1 MNMKKSIGEKAFD
14 VLMYGCIG
22 ISILLILYPLYF
34 ILIASISDQNLV
46 ANGRVFLIPKGIQFG
61 GFKRVFENDL
71 LLSGYRNTI
80 LYTALGTV
88 ANMVLTIPAAYAL
101 SRKDFLPR
109 RVLMFLFVFT
119 MYFSGGLVP
128 TYLLMKDLRLL
139 NTIWVMIIPF
149 AVNVTNLIIA
159 RSFFESSIPDELLEA
174 AVMDGCSNTKFFLHI
189 VLPLSKAILAVI
201 TLYYAVQHWNEY
213 FNALIYLKDTALY
226 PLQLVIRDILVMNQK
241 ASASAS
247 AASSAVQ
254 IAEQVKYA
262 VILISTVPVMIFF
275 PFVQK
280 YFMKGGDDRCR
291 EGMSGKRN

>member
-34 ILIASISDQNLV
+34 ILIASISDQYLV

-88 ANMVLTIPAAYAL
+88 VNMVLTIPAAYAL

-128 TYLLMKDLRLL
+128 TYLMMKDLRLL
-139 NTIWVMIIPF
+139 NTMWVMIIPF

-280 YFMKGGDDRCR
+280 YFMKGVMIGAVK
-291 EGMSGKRN
+291 G

>member
-46 ANGRVFLIPKGIQFG
+46 ANGRVFLIPKGIQYG

-88 ANMVLTIPAAYAL
+88 VNMVLTIPAAYAL

-280 YFMKGGDDRCR
+280 YIMKGVMIGAVK
-291 EGMSGKRN
+291 G

>member
-1 MNMKKSIGEKAFD
+1 
-14 VLMYGCIG
+14 
-22 ISILLILYPLYF
+22 
-34 ILIASISDQNLV
+34 
-46 ANGRVFLIPKGIQFG
+46 
-61 GFKRVFENDL
+61 
-71 LLSGYRNTI
+71 
-80 LYTALGTV
+80 
-88 ANMVLTIPAAYAL
+88 
-101 SRKDFLPR
+101 
-109 RVLMFLFVFT
+109 
-119 MYFSGGLVP
+119 
-128 TYLLMKDLRLL
+128 
-139 NTIWVMIIPF
+139 
-149 AVNVTNLIIA
+149 
-159 RSFFESSIPDELLEA
+159 
-174 AVMDGCSNTKFFLHI
+174 MDGCSNTKFFLHI

-280 YFMKGGDDRCR
+280 YFMKGVMIGAVK
-291 EGMSGKRN
+291 G

>member
-1 MNMKKSIGEKAFD
+1 MKKSIGEKAFD

-46 ANGRVFLIPKGIQFG
+46 ANGRVFLIPKGIQYG

-88 ANMVLTIPAAYAL
+88 VNMVLTIPAAYAL

-280 YFMKGGDDRCR
+280 YFMKGVMIGAVN
-291 EGMSGKRN
+291 G

>member
-46 ANGRVFLIPKGIQFG
+46 ANGRVFLIPKGIQYG

-88 ANMVLTIPAAYAL
+88 VNMVLTIPAAYAL

-174 AVMDGCSNTKFFLHI
+174 AVMDGCSNTKIFLHI

-280 YFMKGGDDRCR
+280 YFMKGVMIGAVK
-291 EGMSGKRN
+291 G

>member
-1 MNMKKSIGEKAFD
+1 MKKNTGERIFD
-14 VLMYGCIG
+14 VVMYGCMGAGLIM
-22 ISILLILYPLYF
+22 ILYPLYF
-34 ILIASISDQNLV
+34 IVIASVSDQNLV
-46 ANGRVFLIPKGIQFG
+46 ANGQVFLIPKGIQFG

-80 LYTALGTV
+80 LYTFLGT
-88 ANMVLTIPAAYAL
+88 AFNMLLTIPAAYAL

-109 RVLMFLFVFT
+109 RVLMFVFVFT

-139 NTIWVMIIPF
+139 NTMWVMIIPF

-159 RSFFESSIPDELLEA
+159 RSFFEASIPDELLEA
-174 AVMDGCSNTKFFLHI
+174 AVMDGCSNTKFFLDVVI
-189 VLPLSKAILAVI
+189 PLSKAILAVI

-226 PLQLVIRDILVMNQK
+226 PLQLIIRDILVMNQK

-262 VILISTVPVMIFF
+262 IILVSTVPIMIFF

-280 YFMKGGDDRCR
+280 YFMKGVMIGAIK
-291 EGMSGKRN
+291 G

>member
-46 ANGRVFLIPKGIQFG
+46 ANGRVFLIPKGIQYG

-280 YFMKGGDDRCR
+280 YFMKGVMIGAVK
-291 EGMSGKRN
+291 G

>member
-46 ANGRVFLIPKGIQFG
+46 ANGRVFLIPKGIQYG

-88 ANMVLTIPAAYAL
+88 VNMVLTIPAAYAL

-159 RSFFESSIPDELLEA
+159 RSFLNPAFR
-174 AVMDGCSNTKFFLHI
+174 MNC
-189 VLPLSKAILAVI
+189 
-201 TLYYAVQHWNEY
+201 WR
-213 FNALIYLKDTALY
+213 
-226 PLQLVIRDILVMNQK
+226 LQ
-241 ASASAS
+241 
-247 AASSAVQ
+247 
-254 IAEQVKYA
+254 
-262 VILISTVPVMIFF
+262 
-275 PFVQK
+275 
-280 YFMKGGDDRCR
+280 
-291 EGMSGKRN
+291 

>member
-46 ANGRVFLIPKGIQFG
+46 ANGRVFLIPKGIQYG

-88 ANMVLTIPAAYAL
+88 VNMVLTIPAAYAL

-247 AASSAVQ
+247 AASSVVQ

-280 YFMKGGDDRCR
+280 YFMKGVMIGAVK
-291 EGMSGKRN
+291 G

>member
-1 MNMKKSIGEKAFD
+1 MKKSIGEKAFD

-46 ANGRVFLIPKGIQFG
+46 ANGRVFLIPKGIQYG

-280 YFMKGGDDRCR
+280 YFMKGVMIGAVK
-291 EGMSGKRN
+291 G

>member
-80 LYTALGTV
+80 LYTAMGTV
-88 ANMVLTIPAAYAL
+88 VNMVLTIPAAYAL

-128 TYLLMKDLRLL
+128 SYLLMKDLRLL

-280 YFMKGGDDRCR
+280 YFMKGVMIGAVK
-291 EGMSGKRN
+291 G

>member
-88 ANMVLTIPAAYAL
+88 VNMVLTIPAAYAL

-119 MYFSGGLVP
+119 MYFSGGMVP

-280 YFMKGGDDRCR
+280 YFMKGVMIGAVK
-291 EGMSGKRN
+291 G

>member
-46 ANGRVFLIPKGIQFG
+46 ANGRVFLIPKGIQYG

-88 ANMVLTIPAAYAL
+88 VNMVLTIPAAYAL

-119 MYFSGGLVP
+119 MYFSGGFVP

-280 YFMKGGDDRCR
+280 YFMKGVMIGAVK
-291 EGMSGKRN
+291 G

>member
-1 MNMKKSIGEKAFD
+1 MKKSIGEKAFD

-280 YFMKGGDDRCR
+280 YFMKGG
-291 EGMSGKRN
+291 